1 MAMIKPIFT
10 FFQMQIKGSCRY
22 AVKILQAAFGIRPE
36 TFYPVDMNIADGE
49 NVVRVIDTQMFR
61 IPDINQ
67 SIVAAPAVRMNHR
80 IETDFAAN
88 NVLQSFPL
96 RLLRQPDF

>member
-1 MAMIKPIFT
+1 
-10 FFQMQIKGSCRY
+10 MQIKSFRRHT
-22 AVKILQAAFGIRPE
+22 VEVLQAAFGIRPE

-80 IETDFAAN
+80 IETDLAAN

-96 RLLRQPDF
+96 RVRDNLGKNRAALRL